1 MDVQE
6 GGVSMTSGAKRIL
19 IIDDDAVTREILN
32 EALEPE
38 GYLLEN
44 ASNGRDGLEL
54 YRKAPFDLVI
64 TDIVMPEMEG
74 LEMIR
79 TFTRM
84 YTPVPKIIAIS
95 GGGHMGTSGYL
106 YAAAKLGAHFTFQK
120 PFSVEEIVS
129 TVHRLLK

>member
-1 MDVQE
+1 
-6 GGVSMTSGAKRIL
+6 MTSGSKRIL

-44 ASNGRDGLEL
+44 AANGRDGLAL
-54 YRKAPFDLVI
+54 HQRAPFDLVI
-64 TDIVMPEMEG
+64 TDIIMPEMEG
-74 LEMIR
+74 LETIR
-79 TFTRM
+79 RLSRLHK
-84 YTPVPKIIAIS
+84 PAPKIIAIS

-120 PFSVEEIVS
+120 PFSVKEIVS